1 MQGFIFH
8 RGKTHTEIST
18 VRWYLNFFLIV
29 TYEVTLLRTE
39 EKRMRTEK
47 KQQISRHVNK
57 FKVFYEK
64 FEKKKKKDYSEF
76 VIGKVFCRVCISV
89 Y

>member
-1 MQGFIFH
+1 
-8 RGKTHTEIST
+8 
-18 VRWYLNFFLIV
+18 
-29 TYEVTLLRTE
+29 
-39 EKRMRTEK
+39 MRTEK